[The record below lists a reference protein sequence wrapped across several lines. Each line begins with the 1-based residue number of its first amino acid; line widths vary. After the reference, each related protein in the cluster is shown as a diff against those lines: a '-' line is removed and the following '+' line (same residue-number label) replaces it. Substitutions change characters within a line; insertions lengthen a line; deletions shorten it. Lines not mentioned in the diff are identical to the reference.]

1 MSLRASK
8 RTTVF
13 LIAVV
18 VVVVDVVVCV
28 VAGVVGVVVVTAVA
42 VVLPRVAKNTMERR
56 TNKRSVQA
64 RAGVTAFLTSWA
76 KE

>member
-28 VAGVVGVVVVTAVA
+28 VAGVVGVVVVTAV
-42 VVLPRVAKNTMERR
+42 VLPRVAKNTMERR